1 MNGKD
6 VFAGI
11 NGPGGAEL
19 LESLYG
25 PDSLAGAR
33 RRYASLL
40 EGLLPETGFPAEF
53 SPCGGSLRIFSAPGR
68 TELGGNHTDHNRGR
82 VLAASVHMDIVAIA
96 AGRNDRRV
104 FLRSAGFPD
113 TCVNLEDDA
122 GRPDLSPKPGERA
135 TTGALVRGIAA
146 GFAARGVDVGGFVAN
161 VSSKVPQG
169 SGLSS
174 SAALEVLVA
183 KIFDCL
189 YGGGRLSP
197 LDLAQI
203 GQEAENVFFG
213 KPCGLMDQTAC
224 AFGGA
229 VAIDFADPSLPLV
242 KKIGFDPLAAGYAP
256 CVVDTRGSHANLT
269 PDYASIP
276 QEMNSV
282 AWFFGKSFLREI
294 DLSMVLSRAK
304 DIRKSVG
311 DRALLRSIHFFN
323 ENMRVAEMAVLLGEL
338 ETAADHA
345 FRSDT
350 MGRFLDLV
358 NESGDSSWEFLQNMY
373 SPGIPGEQGLS
384 LALAVSREFFR
395 AKGIKAACRVHGGGF
410 AGTVQAYIPLAGLD
424 AYKAC
429 MEALFG
435 TGSLAVL
442 RIRPVGTVELKFG

>member
-1 MNGKD
+1 MNEKD
-6 VFAGI
+6 VFAGM
-11 NGPGGAEL
+11 NGSRGAEL
-19 LESLYG
+19 FESLYG

-40 EGLLPETGFPAEF
+40 EGLQSETGFPVEF
-53 SPCGGSLRIFSAPGR
+53 SPCGESLRIFSAPGR
-68 TELGGNHTDHNRGR
+68 TELGGNHTDHNRGK
-82 VLAASVHMDIVAIA
+82 VLAASVHMDVVAVA
-96 AGRNDRRV
+96 AGRNDRQV
-104 FLRSAGFPD
+104 FLRSVGFPD
-113 TCVNLEDDA
+113 IRINMEDGA
-122 GRPDLSPKPGERA
+122 GRPDLSPKPEERG

-189 YGGGRLSP
+189 YGGECLSP

-213 KPCGLMDQTAC
+213 KPCGLMDQAAC

-242 KKIGFDPLAAGYAP
+242 KKIGFDPVAAGYVP
-256 CVVDTRGSHANLT
+256 CVVDTRGSHANLI

-276 QEMNSV
+276 QEMNAV

-294 DLSMVLSRAK
+294 DLSMILSRAK

-323 ENMRVAEMAVLLGEL
+323 ENMRVAEMAVLLEEL
-338 ETAADHA
+338 ETARDHA
-345 FRSDT
+345 LGSVT

-373 SPGIPGEQGLS
+373 SAGIPGEQGLS
-384 LALAVSREFFR
+384 LAIAVSREFFR
-395 AKGIKAACRVHGGGF
+395 ANGIKAACRVHGGGF
-410 AGTVQAYIPLAGLD
+410 AGTVQAYIPVDGLD
-424 AYKAC
+424 AYKAR

-442 RIRPVGTVELKFG
+442 RIRPVGTVELRFV